1 MNVSLTA
8 EQIKA
13 IDNGEAVVLLVEG
26 RDCVLLPSSRYNR
39 MQEHIDRW
47 YPSTTRRS
55 MAELMAD
62 DWSDPAMSIYDES

>member
-8 EQIKA
+8 EQIEA
-13 IDNGEAVVLLVEG
+13 IDNGEPVVLLVEG

-39 MQEHIDRW
+39 MQEQIDQW
-47 YPSTTRRS
+47 HPSTMRRS

-62 DWSDPAMSIYDES
+62 DWSDPAMSVYDES